1 MKTHRL
7 ILIVTCILALL
18 CPACTTSERQQ
29 LAANAT
35 QTALAAGSGYLIGG
49 KAGAVAGATA
59 QELRNLEAWRAR
71 TAAKNPGKAV
81 TP

>member
-7 ILIVTCILALL
+7 ILLAACILAMLS
-18 CPACTTSERQQ
+18 PSCTTAERQQ
-29 LAANAT
+29 LASNAT

-71 TAAKNPGKAV
+71 PAAKNPGKSV

>member
-7 ILIVTCILALL
+7 ILATACILALL
-18 CPACTTSERQQ
+18 SPSCTTSERQQ
-29 LAANAT
+29 LASNAT
-35 QTALAAGSGYLIGG
+35 QTVLAAGTGYLVGG

-59 QELRNLEAWRAR
+59 QELRNLEGWRTRA
-71 TAAKNPGKAV
+71 AAKNPGKSV